1 MCYGGARLMAPLPII
16 GDIIMFEAGIVL
28 IVVGAMA
35 LAGMFVTKHKA
46 GRLANTPFA
55 KTGEAAASAGEK
67 GAISVEGTVSC
78 SAPLISPVTHT
89 PCLVY
94 TVEVTAKWK
103 AGESS
108 ESCKFRDDKGAA
120 SFAVDDGSGAIQVVP
135 KDVSGLEDFKKTFDK
150 TKGLGLMAAAKGGP
164 IEFGDNGYTVDP
176 GHPYEQSGTNLVLPS
191 SVQNT
196 AKFEVEEHTLGIPD
210 TVYVCGFLQE
220 DGSIADAN
228 WQSLLVTSK
237 SREDYLGATMKMVK
251 RTKVVSMVALPLGG
265 ILALVGK
272 LL

>member
-1 MCYGGARLMAPLPII
+1 
-16 GDIIMFEAGIVL
+16 MFEVGIVL

-67 GAISVEGTVSC
+67 GAISVEGTVGC
-78 SAPLISPVTHT
+78 AAPLTSPVTHT
-89 PCLVY
+89 SCLVY

-103 AGESS
+103 VGEES
-108 ESCKFRDDKGAA
+108 ESRKFRDDKQVA
-120 SFAVDDGSGAIQVVP
+120 SFSVDDGSGSIQVVP
-135 KDVSGLEDFKKTFDK
+135 QDVSGLEDFNKTFDK
-150 TKGLGLMAAAKGGP
+150 TKDLGLMAAAQGGP
-164 IEFGDNGYTVDP
+164 IEFGDNGFTVDP
-176 GHPYEQSGTNLVLPS
+176 DQSYEEHGKNLVLPP
-191 SVQNT
+191 SVRNT
-196 AKFEVEEHTLGIPD
+196 ANFEVEEHTLGIPN

-220 DGSIADAN
+220 DGSIADAT
-228 WQSLLVTSK
+228 WQSLLMTSK
-237 SREDYLGATMKMVK
+237 SREDYLGATMTMVK
-251 RTKVVSMVALPLGG
+251 RTKIVSMIALPLGG